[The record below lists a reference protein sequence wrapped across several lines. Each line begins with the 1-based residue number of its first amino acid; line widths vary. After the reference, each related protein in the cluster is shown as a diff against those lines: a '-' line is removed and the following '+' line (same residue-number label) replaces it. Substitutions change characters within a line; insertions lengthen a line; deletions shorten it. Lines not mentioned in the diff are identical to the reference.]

1 MPERLTR
8 RRRAMFANRQRVAGK
23 GRDVALA
30 AEPFVSLDVVGLRPL
45 HTLYFR
51 NLLGFAR

>member
-30 AEPFVSLDVVGLRPL
+30 AEPFVSLDVVAQCSLPQRCAVVVAAGD
-45 HTLYFR
+45 
-51 NLLGFAR
+51 